1 MLPCYSPLFRIVLV
15 IFVFLTSALFLYIFL
30 CPLSFLS
37 SFLSGFLNLLFSFRN
52 PLSEHLP
59 FTRFLDVLKPY
70 ENQLNIARASVLF
83 LVSFLWKCSSPSP
96 SPLSRCLSLSSSRV
110 FNSSNSTV
118 SSCVL
123 IWQNLAGDDP
133 PSVRPQW
140 FHVTSKNQSNSL
152 SAQTVSMNRLYFD
165 DPLSVLPACLI
176 VHLSAYLRSF
186 LLSFLAVT
194 LFVCLSVCLSVVCLS
209 IYLSA
214 YLFSSFP
221 SLLLV
226 CLSVCLSA
234 CLSVFLSVI
243 CPHSFLPCCLYPCL
257 CRVCQSQSEWLSS
270 FRLATKCVICSPTDT
285 NTLSFFPHP
294 FRLLWRPLAS
304 HLKAYRP
311 SLPSWSVSACQTDR
325 LSLFLSFSQV
335 VCVFV
340 VCGLSFCLCL
350 CVISVG
356 SRVHQ
361 VWFSGCQDLRR
372 HSCCCSCCMAQQV
385 TLVTLCS
392 IVAQPLTSRYIW
404 FFVSCHAFFSSHTH
418 VTHSTPYLMCH
429 ILLLMLF
436 SE

>member
-1 MLPCYSPLFRIVLV
+1 MLHFWRFLEFLEAVCCFWLLLSFHSLLEGCSSAGLQDIQVYQETGALDHLHFSILLFALWSLLLFSPLLSSPRLLLHMLPCYSPLFRIVLV

-165 DPLSVLPACLI
+165 DPLSVLPACPSICLPSF
-176 VHLSAYLRSF
+176 VPPFLSCCYSF
-186 LLSFLAVT
+186 
-194 LFVCLSVCLSVVCLS
+194 CLSVCLSSVCLS
-209 IYLSA
+209 IYLPT
-214 YLFSSFP
+214 SFP
-221 SLLLV
+221 
-226 CLSVCLSA
+226 
-234 CLSVFLSVI
+234 
-243 CPHSFLPCCLYPCL
+243 PFLPCC
-257 CRVCQSQSEWLSS
+257 
-270 FRLATKCVICSPTDT
+270 
-285 NTLSFFPHP
+285 
-294 FRLLWRPLAS
+294 
-304 HLKAYRP
+304 
-311 SLPSWSVSACQTDR
+311 
-325 LSLFLSFSQV
+325 
-335 VCVFV
+335 
-340 VCGLSFCLCL
+340 
-350 CVISVG
+350 
-356 SRVHQ
+356 
-361 VWFSGCQDLRR
+361 
-372 HSCCCSCCMAQQV
+372 
-385 TLVTLCS
+385 
-392 IVAQPLTSRYIW
+392 
-404 FFVSCHAFFSSHTH
+404 
-418 VTHSTPYLMCH
+418 
-429 ILLLMLF
+429 
-436 SE
+436 